1 MKTRR
6 TNWLHPRKPKVKM
19 CDHNGTKSM
28 SDYHF
33 LGCLWVMRNISRWKA
48 NPNLPYETTSC
59 SLVVQVEIAM
69 KSSHIISVIVFGLKP
84 LWTQEVQKEL
94 GSITHDEKLKGKFLL
109 SGGDSSLLKYI
120 YIYLPICNLVT
131 ICLWLTAIPHL
142 DYSRHRQGVTHFLP
156 SGPCRDLL
164 ST

>member
-6 TNWLHPRKPKVKM
+6 TNCLHPRKSKVKM

-33 LGCLWVMRNISRWKA
+33 LGCLWVMRNISRCKA
-48 NPNLPYETTSC
+48 NPNLPYETTSW

-94 GSITHDEKLKGKFLL
+94 GSITHHEKLQGKVPALWRCF
-109 SGGDSSLLKYI
+109 KCVEV